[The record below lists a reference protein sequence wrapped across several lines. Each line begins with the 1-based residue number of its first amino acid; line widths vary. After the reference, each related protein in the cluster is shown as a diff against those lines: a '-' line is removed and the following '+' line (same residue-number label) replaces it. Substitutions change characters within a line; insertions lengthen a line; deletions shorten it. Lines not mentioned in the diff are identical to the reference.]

1 MFPRLRGD
9 GVWIPAFAG
18 MTEGNAGMTEGNA
31 GMTEGNTGM
40 TEGNTGM
47 TEGNVGMTERA
58 RFSQSPVIY
67 MEFFCFFVAEHTL
80 NIHNR

>member
-18 MTEGNAGMTEGNA
+18 MTEGNAGMTE
-31 GMTEGNTGM
+31 
-40 TEGNTGM
+40 
-47 TEGNVGMTERA
+47 RA
-58 RFSQSPVIY
+58 HFSQSPVIY
-67 MEFFCFFVAEHTL
+67 IEFLCFFVAEHTL